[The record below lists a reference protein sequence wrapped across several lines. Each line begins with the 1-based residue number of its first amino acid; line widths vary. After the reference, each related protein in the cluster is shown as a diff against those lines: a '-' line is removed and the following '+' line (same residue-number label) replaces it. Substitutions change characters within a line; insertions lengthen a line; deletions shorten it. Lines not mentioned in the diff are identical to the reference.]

1 MNSETREQQLRH
13 EVADWVQSHLTGDFA
28 CLKYRGGSGDE
39 EAWPELRK
47 AWEQELA
54 RAAGPGSAGRRTP
67 AGAAS
72 RLPNR

>member
-28 CLKYRGGSGDE
+28 CLKYRGGPGDE

-54 RAAGPGSAGRRTP
+54 KGGWTGLRLADGRRR
-67 AGAAS
+67 ARL
-72 RLPNR
+72 RLPSR